1 MNIIALDAAGNRLKI
16 TSTVM
21 ITSGSENVD
30 ACYFTFNNEWADFLK
45 VAVFS
50 TADGGEVTQ
59 IIQNNKCDIPS
70 ECLCKNGLLRIG
82 VVGKNN
88 GNKIMST
95 NFVSHRIISGANE
108 NGAARYSEGYVPES
122 TTDPWLDSGSDDIGY
137 DLDSIDID
145 VENTGFS
152 LDDLSLVYPEY
163 LKKKTTQNG
172 NIYFVFDTGNSSNTA
187 AVKTDSDFTKRAA
200 AKFISELCSS
210 SGNQS
215 MMSKVYSTVRF
226 IIFSGENY
234 SEIFED
240 AQINHV
246 DCAAEFRLENLG
258 DYSKKIVLSSS
269 GIEKKIMKTVD
280 DFDKLFNETN
290 AVVFVKESDGFSDYA
305 KANLSAES
313 CGFEWNENDID
324 SEKFNEFFKRIMLSM
339 LSDNSALTRSFT
351 KHILWRSSTPED
363 TFEMSETMSTMWL
376 SLYKTALD
384 GFYDITLTGYAL
396 VKSDNGAVVTL
407 RPVLYQ
413 ENIDKQ
419 ARFTDS
425 SFDVECS
432 VRPGITSVTFNT
444 VIYGSYSSALS
455 EDSTYPSK
463 IGAVVRSKA
472 SSGDAEIIGFSYT
485 LNAVESDGKNTE
497 ILIPQGLV
505 SDYESEDDSPV
516 FMVKTF
522 EAEAEDVE

>member
-16 TSTVM
+16 TSTVT

-59 IIQNNKCDIPS
+59 IIQNNKCDIPT

-82 VVGKNN
+82 IVGKNN

-108 NGAARYSEGYVPES
+108 NGAARYSEGFIPE
-122 TTDPWLDSGSDDIGY
+122 TTSEPWLDSESDDIGY
-137 DLDSIDID
+137 DSDSSDID

-152 LDDLSLVYPEY
+152 LDELTLIYPEY
-163 LKKKTTQNG
+163 LKKNTTQNG
-172 NIYFVFDTGNSSNTA
+172 DIYFVFDTGNCTKTA
-187 AVKTDSDFTKRAA
+187 AVKTDSDFTSRAA
-200 AKFISELCSS
+200 AEFICELCSS

-215 MMSKVYSTVRF
+215 VMSKVYSTVRF

-240 AQINHV
+240 AQINRI
-246 DCAAEFRLENLG
+246 DCAAEFLLSNLG
-258 DYSKKIVLSSS
+258 DYSKKIELSSS
-269 GIEKKIMKTVD
+269 GIEKKIMKTVEE
-280 DFDKLFNETN
+280 FDELFNEKS
-290 AVVFVKESDGFSDYA
+290 AVIFVKESEGFADYA
-305 KANLSAES
+305 NANLSADS
-313 CGFEWNENDID
+313 CRFEWNESDLD
-324 SEKFNEFFKRIMLSM
+324 FEKFNAFFKRIMLA
-339 LSDNSALTRSFT
+339 LLAANSALTRSFT
-351 KHILWRSSTPED
+351 KHILWRSSSPDD

-376 SLYKTALD
+376 SLYKTMLD

-396 VKSDNGAVVTL
+396 VKSDNGADVTI

-413 ENIDKQ
+413 ENVDKQ

-432 VRPGITSVTFNT
+432 INPGITSVTFNT
-444 VIYGSYSSALS
+444 VIYGSYSSASS
-455 EDSTYPSK
+455 EESAYPSK

-472 SSGDAEIIGFSYT
+472 STGDAEIIGFSYT

-505 SDYESEDDSPV
+505 SDYESEDDPPV
-516 FMVKTF
+516 FMVKNFET
-522 EAEAEDVE
+522 EAEEVE